1 MGKKTGFLDY
11 ARETSYEVPPTER
24 IKNFDEFHI
33 PCLLKNS
40 RNRVQD
46 VWTVVF
52 HFVSTARRLK
62 VCFLAVL

>member
-33 PCLLKNS
+33 PLSTKEQQ
-40 RNRVQD
+40 NRVQD

-52 HFVSTARRLK
+52 RFVSTARRLK
-62 VCFLAVL
+62 V

>member
-33 PCLLKNS
+33 PLSTKEQQKQGARCMECGI
-40 RNRVQD
+40 
-46 VWTVVF
+46 

>member
-33 PCLLKNS
+33 PLSTKE
-40 RNRVQD
+40 QD
-46 VWTVVF
+46 RKSVV
-52 HFVSTARRLK
+52 
-62 VCFLAVL
+62 